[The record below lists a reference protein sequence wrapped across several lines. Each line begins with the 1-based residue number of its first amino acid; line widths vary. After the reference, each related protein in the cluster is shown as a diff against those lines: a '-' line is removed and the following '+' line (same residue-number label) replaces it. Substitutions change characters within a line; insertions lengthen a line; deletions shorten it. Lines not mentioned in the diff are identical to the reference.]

1 MREWSLKT
9 SYGTVN
15 HIDLFGGKK
24 IEDMPF
30 AEFALEDLSLPRRVL
45 RGPSGGESVGTLVIS
60 QGWSGLLPKGVCQ

>member
-9 SYGTVN
+9 SYGSVN
-15 HIDLFGGKK
+15 HIDLFGKK

-45 RGPSGGESVGTLVIS
+45 RGPSCGESVGTPVIS
-60 QGWSGLLPKGVCQ
+60 QGWSCLLPKGVLQ